1 MNVSYQ
7 TSEQGFFKSL
17 TTLLEKLNLTET
29 KTSSD
34 TAQLAAPDNFED
46 SYKHTFNDDDA
57 ETQEL
62 KIINLIKA
70 CEDQEGPVQLEDTL
84 DFLLSYIESL

>member
-70 CEDQEGPVQLEDTL
+70 CKITIKNALRLIGVNAPDKM
-84 DFLLSYIESL
+84 